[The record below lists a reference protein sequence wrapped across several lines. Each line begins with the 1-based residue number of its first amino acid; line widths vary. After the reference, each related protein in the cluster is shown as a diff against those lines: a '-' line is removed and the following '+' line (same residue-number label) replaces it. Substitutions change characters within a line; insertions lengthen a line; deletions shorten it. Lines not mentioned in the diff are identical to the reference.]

1 MRIISGK
8 NKGRRIQAPG
18 NLPVRPTTD
27 MAKEALFNILGNHFE
42 LKAIAALDLFTGTG
56 NIAYELVS
64 RGCSRVTAVDND
76 ARCIKF
82 VKQVINMLDYHE
94 ITPIQ
99 SDYASFLKRSN
110 IGWDLI
116 FADPPYHMEGIE
128 HVPKLVWEFDLL
140 KPGGWLVIEHDKH
153 HDFPDHPGF
162 FDHRK
167 YGKVNFSF
175 FRKGGSG

>member
-8 NKGRRIQAPG
+8 NKGRKIQAPG

-27 MAKEALFNILGNHFE
+27 MAKESLFNIISNHFE
-42 LKAIAALDLFTGTG
+42 LEEVAALDLFTGTG
-56 NIAYELVS
+56 NISYELVS

-82 VKQVINMLDYHE
+82 VKQVINKLDYHE
-94 ITPIQ
+94 IIPIQ
-99 SDYASFLKRSN
+99 SDYSTYLKRCN
-110 IGWDLI
+110 NKWDLI
-116 FADPPYHMEGIE
+116 FADPPYHMEGLE
-128 HVPKLVWEFDLL
+128 QVPELIWEYDLL

-153 HDFPDHPGF
+153 HDFPDQQGF

-175 FRKGGSG
+175 FRK